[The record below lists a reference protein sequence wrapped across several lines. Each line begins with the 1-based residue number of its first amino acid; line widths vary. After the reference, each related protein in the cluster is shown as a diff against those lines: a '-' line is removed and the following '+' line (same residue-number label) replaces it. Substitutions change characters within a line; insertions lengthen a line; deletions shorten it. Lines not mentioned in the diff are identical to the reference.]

1 MYSLCSVSIWNKTMR
16 PNELTPADALKIV
29 KYGSTDLGKVL
40 VTNYWGVFKRL
51 QDAMEELKE
60 IPASHYQ
67 SYLEGRGNDGSYRYI
82 WEGVILYED
91 GRAICAFNEPWRG
104 RRR

>member
-16 PNELTPADALKIV
+16 PTELTPSDVLQIV
-29 KYGSTDLGKVL
+29 KYGSTNLGKVL
-40 VTNYWGVFKRL
+40 VTNYWGVFKKL

-91 GRAICAFNEPWRG
+91 GRAVCAFDQPYIG
-104 RRR
+104 RR